1 MWFLFGFRGFMV
13 LMILLQTAPKAVAF
27 YDDKVKGLEQ
37 NLQELEKIV
46 QAKSTQLR
54 VVEESEFIPCI
65 LEWLFNCPVFIV
77 WCANRFA
84 ALRQKLLAG
93 EGAPP
98 QAAAAG

>member
-1 MWFLFGFRGFMV
+1 M
-13 LMILLQTAPKAVAF
+13 LQTAPKAVAF
-27 YDDKVKGLEQ
+27 YNEKVKGLDQ

-54 VVEESEFIPCI
+54 VVEESKFISCI
-65 LEWLFNCPVFIV
+65 LEWLFNCPLLVV
-77 WCANRFA
+77 WWANRFA
-84 ALRQKLLAG
+84 ALRQKMLAG